1 MLASGSQSGL
11 YRIDLRNTSRVTRIK
26 SKEIVSLDFGLDLHQ
41 IYWSDEKSINK
52 LYLNNGSSDEITF
65 RRDDFKIVESLAVDS
80 LANKVYWADSAQDA
94 IYVGDLRNGRKVKL
108 IEEDLYFPIVI
119 VLSQG

>member
-11 YRIDLRNTSRVTRIK
+11 YRIDLRNTSRVTHIK
-26 SKEIVSLDFGLDLHQ
+26 SKEILSLDFGLDLHQ
-41 IYWSDEKSINK
+41 IYWSDERSINK

-65 RRDDFKIVESLAVDS
+65 RRDDFKIVDSLAVDS

-94 IYVGDLRNGRKVKL
+94 IYVGDLRNRRKVKL
-108 IEEDLYFPIVI
+108 IEEDLYFPIAI

>member
-11 YRIDLRNTSRVTRIK
+11 YRIDLRNTSRVTHIK
-26 SKEIVSLDFGLDLHQ
+26 SKEILSLDFGLDLHQ
-41 IYWSDEKSINK
+41 IYWSDESSINK

-65 RRDDFKIVESLAVDS
+65 RRDDFKIVDSLAVDS

-94 IYVGDLRNGRKVKL
+94 IYVGDLRNRRKVKL
-108 IEEDLYFPIVI
+108 IEEDLYFPIAI